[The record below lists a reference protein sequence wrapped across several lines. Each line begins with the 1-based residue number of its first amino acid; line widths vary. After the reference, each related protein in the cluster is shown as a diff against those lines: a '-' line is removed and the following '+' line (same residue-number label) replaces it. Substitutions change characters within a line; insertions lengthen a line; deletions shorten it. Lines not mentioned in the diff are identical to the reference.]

1 MADNSSGSQTRR
13 VTGSEPVPFIDLS
26 RALAPLHERASEAF
40 VQLLRSGQATFGPE
54 LVAFERHFAE
64 FCGIAH
70 CVGVS
75 DGTAALRMAL
85 SALGLEPG
93 QSVVTVPNTFVA
105 TVEAI
110 AAAGGRPVLVDVNAE
125 DRCMD
130 IAALRVSLDGE
141 VGAVIPVHLY
151 GRMAAMR
158 EIVDACSGADVPVL
172 EDAAQAHGAHLDGRR
187 AGAWG
192 QAAAFSFYPTKNLG
206 ALGDAGAV
214 VTDREEVAETV
225 RSLRHHGSAADDA
238 NVHIRCGGTAR
249 LDAIQAALLSLRL
262 ERLDEENAD
271 RRRAADAYRELL
283 SDLPVTL
290 PPDDRPGEMQV
301 YHLFVIETPERDR
314 VVEALRAAGIGVGIH
329 YPTPVHLQPAWRHL
343 GYAPGDFP
351 VAERLAT
358 TCMSLP
364 CFPGITPEEQV
375 RVATALRDAFR

>member
-1 MADNSSGSQTRR
+1 VIRSDG
-13 VTGSEPVPFIDLS
+13 VPFIDLS

-40 VQLLRSGQATFGPE
+40 VRVLRSGEATFGPE
-54 LVAFERHFAE
+54 LVAFERLFAE
-64 FCGIAH
+64 FCGSAH

-75 DGTAALRMAL
+75 DGTAALTLAL
-85 SALGLEPG
+85 TALGLEPG
-93 QSVVTVPNTFVA
+93 QPVITVPNTFVA

-110 AAAGGRPVLVDVNAE
+110 AAAGGRPVLVDVNPE

-130 IAALRVSLDGE
+130 VTALRGALDGE
-141 VGAVIPVHLY
+141 AGAVIPVHLY
-151 GRMAAMR
+151 GRIAAMR
-158 EIVDACSGADVPVL
+158 EIVDACSARAVPVL
-172 EDAAQAHGAHLDGRR
+172 EDAAQAHGAERDGRR

-192 QAAAFSFYPTKNLG
+192 DAAGFSFYPTKNLG

-214 VTDREEVAETV
+214 VSGREDVAEAV

-249 LDAIQAALLSLRL
+249 LDAVQAALLSLRL
-262 ERLDEENAD
+262 ERLGEDNAD
-271 RRRAADAYRELL
+271 RRRAADTYRDLL
-283 SDLPVTL
+283 SDLPITL
-290 PPDDRPGEMQV
+290 PPGDRPGETQV

-351 VAERLAT
+351 VAEGFAR

-364 CFPGITPEEQV
+364 CFPGITQEEQL
-375 RVATALRDAFR
+375 RVAAALREALR